1 MALFQGFNVKIPP
14 YHQGSL
20 CPQRR
25 YCGLFI
31 LYVEENPLCSGGNSG
46 NLPRNNPTTLHRL
59 KVSTEL
65 LVIHGGSV
73 VMAGNGNWVGSG
85 SMDQITVVRI
95 GDTHIAGEELHVEG
109 KVKGGVP
116 EYQNMEYSMPTEDE
130 GVAVEEEEEDS
141 VYVIEYSNPEE
152 EGESYQFTMSVDRS
166 LPTKRQIVKDPLVRE
181 DSRARV
187 PSRPKRLSQSMK
199 LLAEEGVKQEQV
211 VSNKSVLELG
221 EDYRN
226 VMEINSGSGKRQL
239 VCSLCPPGR
248 FFKRPSGLAVHLRHL
263 HQLDGKKT
271 YYCTSCKQTLRSQ
284 IKMDAHTR
292 RHANQNA
299 VFTCFLCLGETENK
313 SGNTGY
319 QGSKWGLRKHMEKEH
334 PGIIPP
340 CHICHKNFKTVPSYL
355 ADQFRHVGVS
365 PYYCAKCQIYEMT
378 ERGLSVHIK
387 NHNKKQ
393 ENKHAMGNNQLLT
406 PPVFINADNSAT
418 DDSDF

>member
-226 VMEINSGSGKRQL
+226 VMEINSGSVAVQL
-239 VCSLCPPGR
+239 PRNQDFENFVIIFIAEAQTHLSFLKTDSRSLSLGLGMFLDFVQLFSVIIHALR
-248 FFKRPSGLAVHLRHL
+248 FRAVEMFCLVPN
-263 HQLDGKKT
+263 
-271 YYCTSCKQTLRSQ
+271 RSH
-284 IKMDAHTR
+284 DRATR
-292 RHANQNA
+292 
-299 VFTCFLCLGETENK
+299 G
-313 SGNTGY
+313 
-319 QGSKWGLRKHMEKEH
+319 
-334 PGIIPP
+334 
-340 CHICHKNFKTVPSYL
+340 
-355 ADQFRHVGVS
+355 FR
-365 PYYCAKCQIYEMT
+365 I
-378 ERGLSVHIK
+378 
-387 NHNKKQ
+387 
-393 ENKHAMGNNQLLT
+393 
-406 PPVFINADNSAT
+406 
-418 DDSDF
+418 